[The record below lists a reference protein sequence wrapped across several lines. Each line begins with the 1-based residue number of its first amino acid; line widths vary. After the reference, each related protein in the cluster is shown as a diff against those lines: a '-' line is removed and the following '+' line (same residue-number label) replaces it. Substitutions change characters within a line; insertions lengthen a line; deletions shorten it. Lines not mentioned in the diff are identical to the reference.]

1 MLNRYYKDA
10 FKWLR
15 ILWYKHT
22 VVPHDSFLY
31 KLKHDSQPAA
41 DLFRC

>member
-1 MLNRYYKDA
+1 MVTD
-10 FKWLR
+10 
-15 ILWYKHT
+15 IVKHT
-22 VVPHDSFLY
+22 VVPHDGFLY